1 MIQFTEE
8 ERMVIDIYNDGSRLF
23 TVAKMQAA
31 LPHVEDKAMES
42 LMKSI
47 INKLL
52 KISDKDFKKLPESSI
67 Q

>member
-1 MIQFTEE
+1 MS
-8 ERMVIDIYNDGSRLF
+8 GLF
-23 TVAKMQAA
+23 TFAKMQAA

-42 LMKSI
+42 LMKAT

-52 KISDKDFKKLPESSI
+52 KTSDKDFKKLPESSI